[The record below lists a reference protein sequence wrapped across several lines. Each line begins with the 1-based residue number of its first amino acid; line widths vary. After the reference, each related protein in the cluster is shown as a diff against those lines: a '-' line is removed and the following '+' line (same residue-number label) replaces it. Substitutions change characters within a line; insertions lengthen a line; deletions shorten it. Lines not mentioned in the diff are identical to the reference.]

1 MQADIHDHVEDDTL
15 VPALHARIA
24 TLEDENARLWRSY
37 EMLKEELA
45 LVKRRMFV
53 ARAER
58 VDTRELQLEF
68 EALLGKLDQLAGES
82 PAADGGKQPPA
93 SKPRNKP
100 TGRRKLE
107 ETALPV
113 VPIEISDPLFEE
125 LVAQGKAQ
133 RMSTFE
139 ESSKLMYERGG
150 LRRVV
155 MQRVKYV
162 VTDATGET
170 AVETAPLP
178 PELIARCI
186 AAPSTLAH
194 IAMAKFC
201 EGLPLY
207 RIEQRFERWGVPID
221 RGSMSRWLE
230 QLGAVF
236 GATVVHA
243 AKTHA
248 FAHAFCIMTD
258 ATGFAI
264 QPGPREDGPSRP
276 CRKGHYFVQIADRD
290 AIFFEYTPKETSG
303 NIRAMF
309 HGFAGYM
316 QLDAKSVYDVLF
328 RAPDPD
334 DPDDDGCVRIEVAC
348 WAHCRRKFWEAALA
362 KQRPAREALVRISQI
377 YEVDENCRRG
387 HPPSKVKALREQ
399 HLRPLVL
406 EFLAFADEQHALCKH
421 QRGSLRTAFGYC
433 VRQREAMMRF
443 LEDGRLRLDNNP
455 SESALRKVIMLRDS
469 ALFAG
474 SDEHAASAG
483 HILSLIATARLH
495 NLEPERYLRDL
506 IRVLPHWPRDRYL
519 ELAPQRWRS
528 VRDRIDTR
536 QLEAE
541 VGAVDVPAPAAAEQ

>member
-155 MQRVKYV
+155 MQRVKYF

-170 AVETAPLP
+170 A
-178 PELIARCI
+178 R
-186 AAPSTLAH
+186 
-194 IAMAKFC
+194 
-201 EGLPLY
+201 
-207 RIEQRFERWGVPID
+207 
-221 RGSMSRWLE
+221 
-230 QLGAVF
+230 
-236 GATVVHA
+236 GATA
-243 AKTHA
+243 
-248 FAHAFCIMTD
+248 
-258 ATGFAI
+258 
-264 QPGPREDGPSRP
+264 
-276 CRKGHYFVQIADRD
+276 
-290 AIFFEYTPKETSG
+290 
-303 NIRAMF
+303 
-309 HGFAGYM
+309 
-316 QLDAKSVYDVLF
+316 
-328 RAPDPD
+328 
-334 DPDDDGCVRIEVAC
+334 
-348 WAHCRRKFWEAALA
+348 
-362 KQRPAREALVRISQI
+362 
-377 YEVDENCRRG
+377 
-387 HPPSKVKALREQ
+387 
-399 HLRPLVL
+399 
-406 EFLAFADEQHALCKH
+406 
-421 QRGSLRTAFGYC
+421 
-433 VRQREAMMRF
+433 
-443 LEDGRLRLDNNP
+443 
-455 SESALRKVIMLRDS
+455 SALRRLGHEAPLAAVNAKLRLL
-469 ALFAG
+469 AAG
-474 SDEHAASAG
+474 SS
-483 HILSLIATARLH
+483 
-495 NLEPERYLRDL
+495 
-506 IRVLPHWPRDRYL
+506 
-519 ELAPQRWRS
+519 
-528 VRDRIDTR
+528 
-536 QLEAE
+536 
-541 VGAVDVPAPAAAEQ
+541 